1 MIATKNKFFISIL
14 LAQGVFMTQPIAK
27 GDDQSSLQQ
36 DQLLLEHSA
45 GAQTKKK
52 KKNHSR
58 DDEQKTVSFKYENE
72 NLVDIINALAEQKKV
87 NVIMSSKESDKVQ
100 GKVTID
106 VQEKVTLDEAWQL
119 LATILDSA
127 GFSMIK
133 EGDWYEIIKN
143 TKTIGTEPLPLY
155 IGVNPDKLPN
165 ADFRIRYIYYLTNLK
180 IAGGPTGNPN
190 SDQNEIYSILTKL
203 LPENKEKPPVF
214 LDVATN
220 SIIISEKANSIRS
233 AMKVIEYLDKIE
245 LQEKLEIIK
254 LRYLSAQVVADIFNK
269 NIQARDPNRYT
280 LDLRAPEAT
289 YFSQNVRIMPYDRM
303 NAVLALG
310 KRQDIERIKDFIYKY
325 LDVPI
330 DSGQSILHVYQLQYL
345 DAFSFAQTLKTIVTQ
360 QAKTQSAGQTAP
372 TSGIDRYFDEVKI
385 MADIGKEIKAP
396 SSLGQEA
403 VATNQGEYSGG
414 NKLIIACTN
423 DDWKR
428 IKELIEELD
437 IPQPQVI
444 IEVLIADLTATQTR
458 NLASMLRNPACLPLP
473 NTLNAQSAQI
483 AGIITDP
490 NPSGTIPPPSSTQS
504 LSIAS
509 DLMNQTGVTSGTT
522 TNYGTIASSAVP
534 GTAMISYND
543 TNGRTW
549 GIQQVLDSLNIT
561 NTLTNPHVI
570 ATNNTPTKILSE
582 DQRLVPD
589 APVNIN
595 SGATTITRKW
605 IKAPIT
611 VQVTP
616 RISSAELVNLN
627 LDISI
632 NNFQSASFTLA
643 DANSGENL
651 AINTRVVRTNSNVRS
666 GDILVLGGL
675 SRIDDTNGLTKTP
688 ILGDIPFLG
697 YFFKNRNKAEAKT
710 TLTIFICPTI
720 IQPRLRAGIGTYTTD
735 YVTIGKAF
743 AKEGVLFDS
752 LRDPITRWFFRDIE
766 TDPAATIDAFVAQ
779 DEIRRQEEMLPIDV
793 TPRESNSREKIRD
806 SLNPALTTP
815 IIEQRL
821 SKNETGPTPPT
832 STLLAQAPIIEEPK
846 KDMIVAQ
853 AEQKSVDNPE
863 SRLDMLAEQIKN
875 LYKDLPTP
883 QART

>member
-1 MIATKNKFFISIL
+1 MIAAKNKVLISIL
-14 LAQGVFMTQPIAK
+14 LTLVWMHPMAHGIDKTPAA
-27 GDDQSSLQQ
+27 Q

-45 GAQTKKK
+45 VAETKKT
-52 KKNHSR
+52 KKNR
-58 DDEQKTVSFKYENE
+58 QVDLEQRTISFKYENE
-72 NLVDIINALAEQKKV
+72 NLVDIINSLAEQKKV

-106 VQEKVTLDEAWQL
+106 VQEKITLEEAWQL

-180 IAGGPTGNPN
+180 IAAPNGNPN
-190 SDQNEIYSILTKL
+190 NDQNEIYSILMRL
-203 LPENKEKPPVF
+203 LPENKEKSPVF
-214 LDVATN
+214 LDIATN

-245 LQEKLEIIK
+245 LQEKMEIIK

-269 NIQARDPNRYT
+269 NIQARDPNRYA

-303 NAVLALG
+303 NAVLVLG
-310 KRQDIERIKDFIYKY
+310 KKQDIERIKDFIYKY
-325 LDVPI
+325 LDVPL

-372 TSGIDRYFDEVKI
+372 TTGIDRYFDEVKI

-396 SSLGQEA
+396 SSLGTEA

-473 NTLNAQSAQI
+473 DSVNAQSAQI
-483 AGIITDP
+483 AGIITNP
-490 NPSGTIPPPSSTQS
+490 NPSGSIPAAGSAQS

-509 DLMNQTGVTSGTT
+509 DLMNQFNASPYNTV
-522 TNYGTIASSAVP
+522 ASSATA

-543 TNGRTW
+543 KNGQTW

-570 ATNNTPTKILSE
+570 ATNNTPTKILSQDE
-582 DQRLVPD
+582 RLVPD

-595 SGATTITRKW
+595 AGATTITRKW

-632 NNFQSASFTLA
+632 NNFQSSSFTFA
-643 DANSGENL
+643 DAKSGENL

-688 ILGDIPFLG
+688 VLGDIPILG
-697 YFFKNRNKAEAKT
+697 YFFKNRNKAESKT

-720 IQPRLRAGIGTYTTD
+720 IQPRLRAGIGTYTND
-735 YVTIGKAF
+735 YVTISKAF

-766 TDPAATIDAFVAQ
+766 TDPAATIDAFVSQ
-779 DEIRRQEEMLPIDV
+779 DEIRRQEEMTPIDV
-793 TPRESNSREKIRD
+793 TPRESGSREKIKD
-806 SLNPALTTP
+806 SLNPNVTTP
-815 IIEQRL
+815 LIEQRL
-821 SKNETGPTPPT
+821 SKNETVPSAPEK
-832 STLLAQAPIIEEPK
+832 TLLAHVEQIEQPQQKVII
-846 KDMIVAQ
+846 AQ
-853 AEQKSVDNPE
+853 AQHAPVDNPQ
-863 SRLDMLAEQIKN
+863 SRLDRLAEQIKD
-875 LYKDLPTP
+875 LYKDLPAP